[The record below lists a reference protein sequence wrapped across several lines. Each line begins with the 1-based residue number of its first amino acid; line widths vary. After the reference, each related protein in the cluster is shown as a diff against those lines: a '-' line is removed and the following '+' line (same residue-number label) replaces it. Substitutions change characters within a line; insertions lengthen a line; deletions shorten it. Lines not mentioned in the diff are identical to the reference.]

1 MRTLILGAN
10 GIVGSSIKEFFLNEY
25 SRNTKNTLICP
36 DSRSL
41 NLTKATKVKSY
52 FEKNDKFDNIIFLVA
67 MAHSKGKNKDVDEF
81 RRLNFNTLK
90 NTLDALDYLKKLP
103 QKFIFTST
111 ISVYGEK
118 YFQKLYN
125 EETTKTPFSPYATT
139 KLEAEKY
146 LLSKYQNISW
156 IFRLAP
162 VYSPKFKLNIDRRTK
177 IKNFYYRVGKGNA
190 KLSVC
195 NIKNISICV
204 KEVINNRVDV
214 GIYNISDKHPISYN
228 DLLKFQKANNI
239 ISIPRIIFMGLYI
252 FGRVFQNIFLK
263 ENCVKLLTDNIF
275 SSKKIQNFIK
285 LEYDISQTAKHDN

>member
-1 MRTLILGAN
+1 M
-10 GIVGSSIKEFFLNEY
+10 
-25 SRNTKNTLICP
+25 
-36 DSRSL
+36 
-41 NLTKATKVKSY
+41 
-52 FEKNDKFDNIIFLVA
+52 
-67 MAHSKGKNKDVDEF
+67 
-81 RRLNFNTLK
+81 
-90 NTLDALDYLKKLP
+90 DYLKKLP
-103 QKFIFTST
+103 RKFIFTST

-118 YFQKLYN
+118 YLQKLYN
-125 EETTKTPFSPYATT
+125 EETKKTPFSPYATT
-139 KLEAEKY
+139 KLEAEEY

-195 NIKNISICV
+195 NINNISTCV
-204 KEVINNRVDV
+204 KEVINNRVEV
-214 GIYNISDKHPISYN
+214 GVYNISDKHPISYN

-252 FGRVFQNIFLK
+252 FGKVFQNIFLK